1 MLRSTASRR
10 WPEGALPRR
19 LPPLGFW
26 RHDMPVGAQMA
37 LAVALGAAC
46 VVISMI
52 ALPLASFDAAQRA
65 TTFYHE
71 SSHATL
77 SYLFN
82 GDWLPIHLDVEG
94 GGHAMVL
101 PMGSA
106 SRIVIALAGMIG
118 PAILAA
124 ALLGFGLTRV
134 LTSTLLGAVGAST
147 AIVTVFLTTAPGSA
161 VVMLYSLA
169 ATMILLALLPP
180 GGLIKSAGCLFLGA
194 WLTWGV
200 FNGIGYADV
209 EWIDP
214 QQTQPSDAK
223 IVALELGYG
232 DLGDVP
238 DLIKLLISCFYFLSA
253 FLTLAWW
260 MRHR

>member
-1 MLRSTASRR
+1 MS
-10 WPEGALPRR
+10 
-19 LPPLGFW
+19 
-26 RHDMPVGAQMA
+26 VGAQMA
-37 LAVALGAAC
+37 LAVALAAAC
-46 VVISMI
+46 VVISAI

-71 SSHATL
+71 SSHATF

-82 GDWLPIHLDVEG
+82 GDWLPIHLHVEG

-101 PMGSA
+101 PAGSA

-134 LTSTLLGAVGAST
+134 LTSTLLGAIGVST
-147 AIVTVFLTTAPGSA
+147 AIVTFFLTTAPGSA

-169 ATMILLALLPP
+169 AAMILLALLPP

-200 FNGIGYADV
+200 LNGMGYAEI
-209 EWIDP
+209 EWIDTEL
-214 QQTQPSDAK
+214 TQPSDAK
-223 IVALELGYG
+223 IVALELGYS

-238 DLIKLLISCFYFLSA
+238 DMIKLLIGCCYFLSA
-253 FLTLAWW
+253 FLALAWW

>member
-1 MLRSTASRR
+1 MLRSTASHR

-26 RHDMPVGAQMA
+26 RHDIPVGAQMA
-37 LAVALGAAC
+37 LAVALAATC
-46 VVISMI
+46 VAISAI
-52 ALPLASFDAAQRA
+52 ILPLASFDAARRA

-71 SSHATL
+71 TSHATL

-82 GDWLPIHLDVEG
+82 GDWLPIQLHVEG

-118 PAILAA
+118 PTILAA

-134 LTSTLLGAVGAST
+134 LTSTLLGTIGIST
-147 AIVTVFLTTAPGSA
+147 AIVTFFLTTAPGSA

-169 ATMILLALLPP
+169 AATILLALLPP
-180 GGLIKSAGCLFLGA
+180 GGLIKSTGCLFLGA
-194 WLTWGV
+194 WLTWGI
-200 FNGIGYADV
+200 FSGIGYADV
-209 EWIDP
+209 EWIDS

-223 IVALELGYG
+223 IVAIELGYN

-238 DLIKLLISCFYFLSA
+238 DMIKLLIGCFYFLSA